1 MATDVVIRLRRRRKL
16 GRRLLICAC
25 VVETGCACVPG
36 EHIDI
41 VASGE
46 DHARA
51 LLKGE
56 RHLLRKVEFEPTR
69 SRAALRVARVIEY
82 GFAIDDGVHA
92 STLHSPKHHR
102 ATVLAQWLVARL
114 GEAALQHVIDVGGGR
129 GEVAAAIHGL
139 VPSASI
145 TIVEPCDRTD
155 EVRTTCST
163 RLRVHFD
170 YPISNAEVQKAV
182 ASATAIVALHADEA
196 TEAAVCAAAHR
207 GLAFAVVPCCVFPT
221 VFKSRRQF
229 WRFDPEDRKRAVR
242 TYTTFVLYLV
252 ERARA
257 LGAHDCRTA
266 ELPLEGKNIV
276 VYSLGRTPQHHQCTT
291 LHLDS
296 DSLHR
301 ILGYLDVVVDLALS
315 TLTAFVSRQW
325 NYEATRFIR
334 ARIDTL
340 IDAAKEIVD
349 STPAPAACCYTVRL
363 LSHMQLNHLP
373 VAATCLD
380 RFATH
385 RELATALA
393 AQPDRLPLSSALG
406 ARAASRLARIFA
418 AIHVATRGP
427 AFLGRAFEAHP
438 HDQAQISVLF
448 AERAGLLLVLSQPV
462 V

>member
-25 VVETGCACVPG
+25 VVETGCAVVQG
-36 EHIDI
+36 EAIDI
-41 VASGE
+41 VACGE

-69 SRAALRVARVIEY
+69 SRAAHRVARVIEY
-82 GFAIDDGVHA
+82 GFAIDAVNA
-92 STLHSPKHHR
+92 PPIQSTSPKHHR
-102 ATVLAQWLVARL
+102 ATVLAEWLVATL
-114 GEAALQHVIDVGGGR
+114 GEASLQRVIDVGGGR
-129 GEVAAAIHGL
+129 GETAAAISVL

-145 TIVEPCDRTD
+145 TLVEPVARADELRT
-155 EVRTTCST
+155 SGA

-170 YPISNAEVQKAV
+170 YPISNVEVEKAV
-182 ASATAIVALHADEA
+182 ASATAVVALHADEA

-207 GLAFAVVPCCVFPT
+207 GLPFAVVPCCVFPT

-242 TYTTFVLYLV
+242 TYNTFVLYLV

-257 LGAHDCRTA
+257 LGAKDCRTA

-276 VYSLGRTPQHHQCTT
+276 VYSFGRTTEHHQCTSI
-291 LHLDS
+291 HLDR
-296 DSLHR
+296 DSLQR
-301 ILGYLDVVVDLALS
+301 VLAYLDVVADLALS
-315 TLTAFVSRQW
+315 TLPLLVSRQW
-325 NYEATRFIR
+325 QYEAIRFIR
-334 ARIDTL
+334 AHIDTL
-340 IDAAKEIVD
+340 VDATKDIIG

-363 LSHMQLNHLP
+363 LSHAQLDNLP
-373 VAATCLD
+373 MAATCLD

-385 RELATALA
+385 RELAAALEA
-393 AQPDRLPLSSALG
+393 HPDRLPLASALG
-406 ARAASRLARIFA
+406 TRAASRLARLLA
-418 AIHVATRGP
+418 AIHIATRGP
-427 AFLGRAFEAHP
+427 AFLGRTFEAHP
-438 HDQAQISVLF
+438 HDQAQISILF